1 MIPRA
6 LFLSLACMLVAAP
19 LQADPADVPPEVQDE
34 IVLLSAAASR
44 ASVAGRLRVHVEGP
58 QGAPVA
64 AFGAIPDRRLFSRLP
79 AGERG
84 GIGTALG
91 RGPFSAAD
99 VWLAFSVLNT
109 TEDAAWALVADGV
122 GFRPTTMVVV
132 AEDGSRAQFGG
143 VALERLR
150 HDAGFAGF
158 AVYRLR
164 LPANELSTVYLRLG
178 AGAALGPDLQLWS
191 TGAFIVYA
199 GKLAGFSGIM
209 TGLAVFA
216 CAVYV
221 FQVALRG
228 SGRGLPGSANGVATT
243 LRYAYA
249 ILALCS
255 IALGR
260 WGGGGPAA
268 LFGACALAAEAVSSL
283 GPWLGKG
290 YRASTFYRHA
300 APRLV
305 FAMALGALLGAERGA
320 MALPPVP
327 RLMSFVLPVGLLAQL
342 ALFVVIEAAA
352 YIRKAK
358 AGAEEADRLTTR
370 LEAEIRGGA
379 DFMTAT
385 AAALR
390 GPLYGLLG
398 ILENLDAVV
407 ADLPSMP
414 KAAVSDLALAR
425 AEAARLDNLVSNIL
439 SYSGVGLSRV
449 TVEDIDLASL
459 ARAAGGLL
467 RVAVAGRGIHIEV
480 EAPIIEMRSD
490 LGLVHRLLYTAM
502 NRAAR
507 ADGAM
512 HVQLTAS
519 SDDTSVRVLIAGD
532 GIDPQQPAHGSA
544 PVLDMD
550 LTVLSRLAGLLGGS
564 FIRERSGRRT
574 ILSFSMPRYIES
586 TDPEREGTGQGMPLP
601 VDPSM
606 QPLLDESDFKAGGD
620 KARSAGRVLV
630 VGNEPV
636 ALLAIK
642 RRLESSSWSVEV
654 TVSAVDALS
663 RTLSAD
669 PFDIVIIDSAMPE
682 MSGFDFC
689 ESVRETRGPESVP
702 IILLVEAGRADE
714 IERAFRCGANDYI
727 ARPASGVELEA
738 RVRTHVDLASS
749 VRRELEQAARMAEFD
764 KYRTLALLSAG
775 VAHEINTPNNAVL
788 RNVPILKEIWSS
800 LDVVVERLH
809 REESG
814 FSLRGFGYDD
824 LKRDIPDMLGD
835 LYMGAQ
841 DIKKIV
847 EGLKDYAGAPS
858 DASAPCPI
866 DVNDSVRYAVRLLK
880 HSITVSTERFALILP
895 DGLPPV
901 RADRLKLT
909 QVVVNVLENALQ
921 ALPDRSRGVRV
932 ETAAIEQPGGI
943 VSVLVKV
950 ADEGT
955 GMTPETLASV
965 FHPFF
970 TTKRDRGG
978 SGLGLAVASGI
989 VHDMAGSIDFSSI
1002 PGTGTEATIRIPAA
1016 IQAGRSDDGR

>member
-1 MIPRA
+1 MIHGVLLLA
-6 LFLSLACMLVAAP
+6 LASLLSAAP
-19 LQADPADVPPEVQDE
+19 LQADVVEMPPDWLDE
-34 IVLLSAAASR
+34 TVVLSAAESR
-44 ASVAGRLRVHVEGP
+44 FSVAERLRVHVERP
-58 QGAPVA
+58 QGAA
-64 AFGAIPDRRLFSRLP
+64 ASAFGAIPDRRLFSRLP
-79 AGERG
+79 VGDGEG
-84 GIGTALG
+84 VGEALG
-91 RGPFSAAD
+91 MAPFSSAA
-99 VWLAFSVLNT
+99 VWIAFTVMNT
-109 TEDAAWALVADGV
+109 TEDAAWALSAHGE
-122 GFRPTTMVVV
+122 GFRPTAMVI
-132 AEDGSRAQFGG
+132 ATGDGSREQFSG
-143 VALERLR
+143 VALAKLR
-150 HDAGFAGF
+150 HKAGFIGLVAYQ
-158 AVYRLR
+158 VR
-164 LPANELSTVYLRLG
+164 LPAGGQSTVYLRFD
-178 AGAALGPDLQLWS
+178 AGTPLGPDLSLWNIA
-191 TGAFIVYA
+191 AFLDYVEM
-199 GKLAGFSGIM
+199 LAGFAGALI
-209 TGLAVFA
+209 GLAVLVFT
-216 CAVYV
+216 VYV
-221 FQVALRG
+221 FQVARHGQDGG
-228 SGRGLPGSANGVATT
+228 SIS

-249 ILALCS
+249 TLALCS
-255 IALGR
+255 IALGHR
-260 WGGGGPAA
+260 GGGYPAMLAGTAA
-268 LFGACALAAEAVSSL
+268 LAVEAISAIAPLA
-283 GPWLGKG
+283 GRG
-290 YRASTFYRHA
+290 YRASTVYRH
-300 APRLV
+300 V
-305 FAMALGALLGAERGA
+305 
-320 MALPPVP
+320 VP
-327 RLMSFVLPVGLLAQL
+327 RLAFASALGIALGLAPSAKNLSHSPFSLLAWLVLPVGMLAQL
-342 ALFVVIEAAA
+342 ALLVAIEAVA
-352 YIRKAK
+352 YTRRAK
-358 AGAEEADRLTTR
+358 AGTEEADRLTTR

-398 ILENLDAVV
+398 ILEDLDAV
-407 ADLPSMP
+407 ASDLPSIP
-414 KAAVSDLALAR
+414 KAAASDLALAR

-439 SYSGVGLSRV
+439 SYSGVGLSRL
-449 TVEDIDLASL
+449 TVEDIDLSSL

-502 NRAAR
+502 NHAAR
-507 ADGAM
+507 ADGATR
-512 HVQLTAS
+512 VQLTAS
-519 SDDTSVRVLIAGD
+519 SDDTSARILIAGD
-532 GIDPQQPAHGSA
+532 GLDLQQPVPGHT

-550 LTVLSRLAGLLGGS
+550 LTVLSRLTSMLGGTFS
-564 FIRERSGRRT
+564 SQSIDDQT
-574 ILSFSMPRYIES
+574 ILSFRLPRYI
-586 TDPEREGTGQGMPLP
+586 DPPDQARDGAGQGSTLPLAQLSRP
-601 VDPSM
+601 LVD
-606 QPLLDESDFKAGGD
+606 EGDFRASGD
-620 KARSAGRVLV
+620 RGLAAGRVLV

-663 RTLSAD
+663 RALGPD

-682 MSGFDFC
+682 MSGFAFC
-689 ESVRETRGPESVP
+689 EAVRETRGPEAVP

-714 IERAFRCGANDYI
+714 IEHAFRCGANDYI

-738 RVRTHVDLASS
+738 RVKTHVDLASS

-824 LKRDIPDMLGD
+824 LKRDIPDMLND

-847 EGLKDYAGAPS
+847 EGLKDYARAPS
-858 DASAPCPI
+858 DAAAPSPV
-866 DVNDSVRYAVRLLK
+866 DVNESVRYAVRLLK
-880 HSITVSTERFALILP
+880 HTIAVSTERFETVLP

-909 QVVVNVLENALQ
+909 QVVVNVIENALQ
-921 ALPDRSRGVRV
+921 ALPDKSRGVRI
-932 ETAAIEQPGGI
+932 ETAAFEAPGGI
-943 VSVLVKV
+943 ASVLVRV
-950 ADEGT
+950 VDEGT

-989 VHDMAGSIDFSSI
+989 VHDMAGSIDFSSV
-1002 PGTGTEATIRIPAA
+1002 PGTGTEATILIPAA
-1016 IQAGRSDDGR
+1016 GRTGGSDDGR